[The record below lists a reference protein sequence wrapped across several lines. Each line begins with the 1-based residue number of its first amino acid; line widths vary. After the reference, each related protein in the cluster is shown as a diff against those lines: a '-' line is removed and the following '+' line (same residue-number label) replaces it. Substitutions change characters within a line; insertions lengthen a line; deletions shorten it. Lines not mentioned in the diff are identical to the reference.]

1 MRRALRLAERGRG
14 QTSPN
19 PMVGASVIAPDGT
32 IVGDGHH
39 ERAGLPHAEVVALDQ
54 AGLRARGATLVC
66 TLEPCAHQGRTG
78 PCVERIVAAGIETVV
93 AATGDPNPIVSGRG
107 FQYLRSHGIVVVSGV
122 QTAAAER
129 LNAPFFTAMRR
140 RRPWVI
146 LKQAASLDGAVASA
160 PGQRTT
166 ISSAAAWRLAER
178 WRAEVDAIAIG
189 SETLLVDDPLLT
201 VRQLFRS
208 RPLVRAIFDRSLRTP
223 TSARMFG
230 TLEAGPVLVLTTREA
245 MAGCP
250 QSVQA
255 LEGAG
260 AQVVAF
266 DGTVPD
272 ALERLWE
279 RGIQSVLL
287 EGGPRL
293 HRAAWEADMIDEAR
307 LFVAPEPLGPGGLPA
322 FAIPVTSL
330 VDVDTRPIGADIL
343 ISGYVHRPR

>member
-39 ERAGLPHAEVVALDQ
+39 ERAGLSHAEIVALDD
-54 AGLRARGATLVC
+54 AGPRARGSTLIC
-66 TLEPCAHQGRTG
+66 TLEPCSHHGRTG
-78 PCVERIVAAGIETVV
+78 PCVER
-93 AATGDPNPIVSGRG
+93 RG
-107 FQYLRSHGIVVVSGV
+107 FRFLESHGITVVSGV
-122 QTAAAER
+122 ESAAAER
-129 LNAPFFTAMRR
+129 LNAPFFTAMRQH
-140 RRPWVI
+140 RPWVI

-160 PGQRTT
+160 PGQRTP
-166 ISSAAAWRLAER
+166 ISSGAARRLADR
-178 WRAEVDAIAIG
+178 WRAEVDAIAVG

-201 VRQLFRS
+201 VRQVYRS

-223 TSARMFG
+223 ASARIFA
-230 TLEAGPVLVLTTREA
+230 TLDAGPVLVLTTLES
-245 MAGCP
+245 MAGRAGR
-250 QSVQA
+250 VQA
-255 LEGAG
+255 LEAAG
-260 AQVVAF
+260 GQVVPF
-266 DGTVPD
+266 DGTVPG

-279 RGIQSVLL
+279 KGIQSVLL

-307 LFVAPEPLGPGGLPA
+307 LFVAPEPLGPVGVA
-322 FAIPVTSL
+322 AASIPVTSL
-330 VDVDTRPIGADIL
+330 VDVQTRTIGADVL

>member
-32 IVGDGHH
+32 IVGDGYH
-39 ERAGLPHAEVVALDQ
+39 ERAGLPHAEVVALDD
-54 AGLRARGATLVC
+54 AGPRARGATLIC
-66 TLEPCAHQGRTG
+66 TLEPCAHRGRTG

-93 AATGDPNPIVSGRG
+93 AATEDPNPIVSGRG
-107 FQYLRSHGIVVVSGV
+107 FQYLESHGIKVVAGV
-122 QTAAAER
+122 EAAAAER
-129 LNAPFFTAMRR
+129 LNAAFFTVMRR

-160 PGQRTT
+160 AGQRTA
-166 ISSAAAWRLAER
+166 ISSEAARRLADR
-178 WRAEVDAIAIG
+178 WRAEVDAIAVG

-201 VRQLFRS
+201 VRSLYRS

-223 TSARMFG
+223 ASARIFG
-230 TLEAGPVLVLTTREA
+230 TLDAGPVLVLTTPET
-245 MAGCP
+245 MANRP
-250 QSVQA
+250 ERVQA

-260 AQVVAF
+260 AQVVSF

-272 ALERLWE
+272 GLERLCA

-307 LFVAPEPLGPGGLPA
+307 LFVAPEPLGPAGVA
-322 FAIPVTSL
+322 AASIPVTSL
-330 VDVDTRPIGADIL
+330 VDVETRTIGADVL